1 MITRTM
7 LIECSTL
14 VMYAL
19 AIGFC
24 IAVLMGEKLTKG
36 CIRFYRGLIVVN
48 LIAIVVFI
56 EKCFTVEKTNREE
69 YFLVFASIT
78 FIIFIVETVLIV
90 VVPIIKGDCKEY
102 KAMQRETFDLKE
114 ECWTTEENIK
124 ICCTQKKNEDSFR
137 GTIVFMQPD
146 YYNADLNGRVWYH
159 KKNKKEYLGHT
170 GKYDEISDFFVRAGY
185 QTIRYDHSDSR
196 ERLSIE
202 SVLMRLGNILDER
215 NTKTAII
222 FCAGNINE
230 FAKEIAEILKPSA
243 MICVGISNQNILDN
257 ILKIKEHIP
266 VFIGDFGDDPYCS
279 VKNENAIHFEN
290 TDFTFCI
297 RGKRTLKKYGRSADN
312 EGITDVAALDV
323 IKEWLTEQ
331 D

>member
-1 MITRTM
+1 MTM
-7 LIECSTL
+7 KIGYL
-14 VMYAL
+14 VLCAL
-19 AIGFC
+19 VPYVFVIGSC
-24 IAVLMGEKLTKG
+24 VNEVCNESLSKC
-36 CIRFYRGLIVVN
+36 CIRLYTTLICVNSSAIVIFFIRLLDIKKSNKSVYLYKSVAVSIVVCVLEVILILMIN
-48 LIAIVVFI
+48 LKEASN
-56 EKCFTVEKTNREE
+56 KTR
-69 YFLVFASIT
+69 VI
-78 FIIFIVETVLIV
+78 
-90 VVPIIKGDCKEY
+90 
-102 KAMQRETFDLKE
+102 QRETFDLKE
-114 ECWTTEENIK
+114 ECWTTKENIK
-124 ICCTQKKNEDSFR
+124 ICYTQKKNEDSFR
-137 GTIVFMQPD
+137 GAIVFMQPD

-170 GKYDEISDFFVRAGY
+170 GKYEEISDFFVRAGY
-185 QTIRYDHSDSR
+185 QTIRYDHSDNC

-202 SVLMRLGNILDER
+202 TVLMRLRNILDER

-290 TDFTFCI
+290 TDFTFCV
-297 RGKRTLKKYGRSADN
+297 RGKRKLKKYGRSADN